1 MITEVEERETI
12 TRLLNLKEKLL
23 WVLKQNPVNEEQKNH
38 IIKGKEELTKV
49 NMWLGV
55 LGVELSN

>member
-12 TRLLNLKEKLL
+12 IKLLNLKEKLL

-38 IIKGKEELTKV
+38 IIKGKEELTKL
-49 NMWLGV
+49 NMWLGL
-55 LGVELSN
+55 LGVKFPN